1 MKTKSVL
8 LVALGACC
16 QAFAGCAGP
25 SDEGTANLTSALG
38 QPSGDFPS
46 YDERVVHYATNRARM
61 SPTAEGWPTYPAQ
74 PPMQWNLSLNQ
85 SSRAH
90 SLDMR
95 DTPCFQ
101 HPSCGSATDD
111 TFTRVLR
118 FYTGAWTNLGENIA
132 GGPADGITVV
142 HNWIYE
148 IGAAAGETGH
158 RDSIFSARFN
168 LIGNGY
174 APGGMPRPALNNLW
188 TQDFVATTIP
198 PIPKMTDGIHFPAT
212 VAAGGSVT
220 FGTTYYDATG
230 AAPSRIMVVVDG
242 ACTPMALAT
251 LTGMPRGTAG
261 KGAYEVAVPLAAG
274 CHPYYFLATAGGTD
288 VTYPDSGALQAGVA
302 VTAGSCALF
311 TTTRSAAVC
320 GGGGLGGATGAGG
333 TGATGGTSGAG
344 GATGAGGTTGT
355 GGTVGGG
362 GATGAGGRTGTGGTV
377 GGGGATG
384 AGGRTGTGGVIGVGG
399 GTGVGGAVAP
409 GSGGGPGTAGVGGS
423 GSGVGTGMV
432 AGGCGCDVPSR
443 GEGSGVGT
451 SVIAGLMGLVLVR
464 RRRLSARSRMLRR
477 RVA

>member
-8 LVALGACC
+8 LMGLGACSL
-16 QAFAGCAGP
+16 AAAGCVTP
-25 SDEGTANLTSALG
+25 PDEGTGSIASALG
-38 QPSGDFPS
+38 EPSGDFPS
-46 YDERVVHYATNRARM
+46 YDERVALYATNRARM
-61 SPTAEGWPTYPAQ
+61 SPTAEGWPAYPAQ
-74 PPMQWNLSLNQ
+74 PPLQWNLSLNQ

-132 GGPADGITVV
+132 GGPADGITIV

-168 LIGNGY
+168 LIGVGY

-212 VAAGGSVT
+212 VAAGASVT

-242 ACTPMALAT
+242 ACTPMTLAA
-251 LTGMPRGTAG
+251 LTGMPRGTPG

-288 VTYPDSGALQAGVA
+288 VTYPTSGALQTGVA
-302 VTAGSCALF
+302 VAAGTCPLF
-311 TTTRSAAVC
+311 ATTRAAAVC

-333 TGATGGTSGAG
+333 AGAEALVGVVPRQTSDSK
-344 GATGAGGTTGT
+344 
-355 GGTVGGG
+355 
-362 GATGAGGRTGTGGTV
+362 GR
-377 GGGGATG
+377 
-384 AGGRTGTGGVIGVGG
+384 
-399 GTGVGGAVAP
+399 
-409 GSGGGPGTAGVGGS
+409 S
-423 GSGVGTGMV
+423 GSGLPVPER
-432 AGGCGCDVPSR
+432 GGAARDPPGSACRPRCARDRSR
-443 GEGSGVGT
+443 
-451 SVIAGLMGLVLVR
+451 AR
-464 RRRLSARSRMLRR
+464 RRDAPG
-477 RVA
+477 